1 MKVCV
6 VFCFL
11 HSVFSTPLPQTADST
26 SVSDW
31 VGAITGLIAQVG
43 ESQQFQDGMT
53 RAQEQVSDIQQNI
66 PANLTSTL
74 RDSFINIV
82 QQQQENIPANITTTL
97 RDSFLSIIQ
106 EQNMTEN
113 IPAVRSII
121 ENNTRDLTLPQGV
134 NLDTLLAALPAEE
147 AATNLRSSVD
157 ANRDTI
163 NSGIQTVLDN
173 IPENAL
179 ENAGNILNNLFG

>member
-1 MKVCV
+1 
-6 VFCFL
+6 
-11 HSVFSTPLPQTADST
+11 
-26 SVSDW
+26 
-31 VGAITGLIAQVG
+31 
-43 ESQQFQDGMT
+43 
-53 RAQEQVSDIQQNI
+53 
-66 PANLTSTL
+66 
-74 RDSFINIV
+74 
-82 QQQQENIPANITTTL
+82 
-97 RDSFLSIIQ
+97 
-106 EQNMTEN
+106 MTEN

-179 ENAGNILNNLFG
+179 ENAGNLLNNL